1 MKKTISKPVEYK
13 LRMTEDQW
21 NLIKKQAEKQNLTVP
36 AYIRDVLVKELSKV
50 MLEEAR
56 AVIEEAYDDGGN

>member
-21 NLIKKQAEKQNLTVP
+21 DLIKKQAEKQNLTVP
-36 AYIRDVLVKELSKV
+36 AYIREVLIKELQNV
-50 MLEEAR
+50 MLEGVKE
-56 AVIEEAYDDGGN
+56 VIEEAYDDDRN